1 MRLVCLSFCAMQNR
15 ILSYY
20 LIFSVCVPAAFL
32 VNVHR
37 DVTDVTRERL
47 PYRYDAQ
54 LLLNKQQQIWGG
66 VYIH

>member
-1 MRLVCLSFCAMQNR
+1 MQNR

-47 PYRYDAQ
+47 PYRYCTMRSFCWIS
-54 LLLNKQQQIWGG
+54 NNRSG
-66 VYIH
+66 VASISA